1 MTCMSRSKGFRG
13 VQTTR
18 RNLQALSKQ
27 ALSRLAQVL
36 LISATAMLVA
46 CPYPSFEVQE
56 NQPLILDEELLV
68 PALGLVP
75 PLDCTGGNAGENVE
89 FRLDGAVQDL
99 DGDDLSTFWF
109 INYDKSGFINPG
121 LDTLTVNCLTG
132 RIEPGL
138 NLIEVIVTD
147 RPPSPITAETA
158 REAGPGGFHIR
169 IYWVLEAL
177 F

>member
-1 MTCMSRSKGFRG
+1 MRMSSRKFN
-13 VQTTR
+13 TH
-18 RNLQALSKQ
+18 AKQ
-27 ALSRLAQVL
+27 ALTRLAQVL
-36 LISATAMLVA
+36 LISASVMLTA

-56 NQPLILDEELLV
+56 NQPLVLDEDLLV
-68 PALGLVP
+68 PSLGLVP
-75 PLDCTGGNAGENVE
+75 PLDCTLGNAGETVE
-89 FRLDGAVQDL
+89 FRLDGAIQDL

-138 NLIEVIVTD
+138 NLIEVVVTD
-147 RPPSPITAETA
+147 RPPTPITAETA
-158 REAGPGGFHIR
+158 REAGPGGFHLR